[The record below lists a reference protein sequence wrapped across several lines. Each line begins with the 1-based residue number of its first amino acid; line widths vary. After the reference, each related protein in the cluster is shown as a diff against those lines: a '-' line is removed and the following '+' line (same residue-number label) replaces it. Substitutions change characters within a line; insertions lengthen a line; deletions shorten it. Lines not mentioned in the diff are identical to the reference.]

1 MPPVRTTRRHA
12 LQGLAAL
19 ALAPSGAFAAVG
31 GLPSATH
38 DASSPEWERI
48 SGRLFPGKPLIAG
61 QSVVQLIV
69 PLRAAYGASVPVKIV
84 SKLAQKPEL
93 FVRKLYVVV
102 DKNPSPVAAVLGAD
116 GSDLCAPVRMQ
127 VPDTWLL
134 VGMTIFSPWRNY
146 GLGHRLL
153 VQACSQARAA
163 GFDRVSLIACEHNPA
178 TRLYR
183 REGFTVVE
191 RRPILPHPLLAY
203 ASDVLLM
210 VRTLS

>member
-1 MPPVRTTRRHA
+1 GREPWIGPLAFVVGTVS
-12 LQGLAAL
+12 GILAAL
-19 ALAPSGAFAAVG
+19 AGLHLPFLEGALLTSLVVGVVLLFAPPPKVS
-31 GLPSATH
+31 
-38 DASSPEWERI
+38 
-48 SGRLFPGKPLIAG
+48 
-61 QSVVQLIV
+61 
-69 PLRAAYGASVPVKIV
+69 RA
-84 SKLAQKPEL
+84 L
-93 FVRKLYVVV
+93 
-102 DKNPSPVAAVLGAD
+102 PVAAVLGAD

-203 ASDVLLM
+203 AGDVLLM
-210 VRTLS
+210 VRALP

>member
-1 MPPVRTTRRHA
+1 MSA
-12 LQGLAAL
+12 LNFSLRPARVEEAAIVAGAIAEASGGYAPLAWSAL
-19 ALAPSGAFAAVG
+19 AGDGDLHATGARCCAADDGPHSWRNALVLETQDG
-31 GLPSATH
+31 AV
-38 DASSPEWERI
+38 
-48 SGRLFPGKPLIAG
+48 AG
-61 QSVVQLIV
+61 VLLGCAAAQV
-69 PLRAAYGASVPVKIV
+69 P
-84 SKLAQKPEL
+84 
-93 FVRKLYVVV
+93 
-102 DKNPSPVAAVLGAD
+102 PVAAVLGAD

-203 ASDVLLM
+203 AGDVLLM
-210 VRTLS
+210 VRALS